1 MLELYNTTNDV
12 KRIPKYKY
20 NGKYIIPPHGSV
32 RIEDEQAYFFKP
44 YARVG
49 IVIRKPM
56 GQVQEIEPETV
67 EEVVP
72 VVDEPV
78 ENIEVK
84 DETEDVLGSSENES
98 ESVPVEEMEEL
109 EIDSNNAEDT
119 IEEMED
125 IGSIELETVPV
136 EPEPVLDEQEKEEI
150 KEIESEQPKYTAE
163 DLEDMNINKLRAIA
177 RELGID
183 ITGIRKKKEI
193 KKKIVENL

>member
-56 GQVQEIEPETV
+56 GQVKVIEPETV

-119 IEEMED
+119 FEEMED

-136 EPEPVLDEQEKEEI
+136 EQEEI
-150 KEIESEQPKYTAE
+150 EEIESEQPKYTAE